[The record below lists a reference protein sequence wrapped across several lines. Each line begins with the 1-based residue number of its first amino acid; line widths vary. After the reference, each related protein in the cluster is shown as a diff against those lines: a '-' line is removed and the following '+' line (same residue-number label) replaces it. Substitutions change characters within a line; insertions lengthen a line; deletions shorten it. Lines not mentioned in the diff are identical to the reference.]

1 VLLRCLRTPAT
12 LPAGPDAERG
22 RRRISPWA
30 HRPRA
35 QPVSAHAASVEIMT
49 QDAAQS
55 AVVDA
60 GVTASGVII
69 GAPGTGK
76 TRTLVD
82 RVVRLLGDGGLRPEE
97 VLVLTPSRQAATT
110 LRDRIGVRID
120 QATPGPLARSLG
132 SFAFQ
137 LVRGAMVRDG
147 SEPPALLTGAD
158 QDRLIA
164 ELLAGDAEDAAI
176 AWPEVLSESVRASK
190 GFRSEL
196 RAFLAECTELG
207 IQPEELRSSGDEAW
221 AATADFLVEYRAVLG
236 ALRFAH
242 RDAADL
248 LAEASAILHRADAA
262 TLGALAPLRVVL
274 IDDAQEL
281 TRGGIAVVEALRGRG
296 IAVLAF

>member
-97 VLVLTPSRQAATT
+97 VLVLTPSRQAATV
-110 LRDRIGVRID
+110 LRDRIGVRIA
-120 QATPGPLARSLG
+120 QATPCPLARSLG

-137 LVRGAMVRDG
+137 LVRGAMVHAG
-147 SEPPALLTGAD
+147 QEPPSLLTGAD
-158 QDRLIA
+158 QDRIIA
-164 ELLAGDAEDAAI
+164 DLLAGGADDEEEGAI
-176 AWPEVLSESVRASK
+176 SRWPESLNANVRASK

-207 IQPEELRSSGDEAW
+207 VLPDELQRSDRPVWRAVG
-221 AATADFLVEYRAVLG
+221 TFADEYRTVLAG
-236 ALRFAH
+236 MRTAY

-248 LAEASAILHRADAA
+248 VSEAAA
-262 TLGALAPLRVVL
+262 
-274 IDDAQEL
+274 
-281 TRGGIAVVEALRGRG
+281 
-296 IAVLAF
+296 